1 MARRRKSV
9 KLDYIQVPEDL
20 RTTRAPALAD
30 LLTGRTGRRVSPGDA
45 LKVVLDLW
53 AWVVT
58 QVDES
63 ADDLAAEFSRTTLFS
78 TDRAEALLALATGWE
93 RRKAGILLEC
103 LSDPTVRVVTPEDG
117 GWRVLG
123 VADRYLSLAASLRDA
138 RERVKING
146 IAKANGWRAG
156 AKGEWVHGTTGEVI
170 TSRALLAVRLKEEGK
185 A

>member
-1 MARRRKSV
+1 M

-30 LLTGRTGRRVSPGDA
+30 LLGGRTGRRVSPGDA
-45 LKVVLDLW
+45 LKVVVDLW

-63 ADDLAAEFSRTTLFS
+63 SEDLAAEFARTTILG
-78 TDRAEALLALATGWE
+78 TERAESILSLATGWE

-103 LSDPTVRVVTPEDG
+103 LADPSVRVVTPEDD

-138 RERVKING
+138 RDRVRING
-146 IAKANGWRAG
+146 IARANGWKAG
-156 AKGEWVHGTTGEVI
+156 AKGEWVHGTTGEVLA
-170 TSRALLAVRLKEEGK
+170 SRALLAARLKEEGK

>member
-30 LLTGRTGRRVSPGDA
+30 LLSERTGKRVSPGDA
-45 LKVVLDLW
+45 LKLVLDLW

-63 ADDLAAEFSRTTLFS
+63 AEDLAAAFDRATLFS
-78 TDRAEALLALATGWE
+78 AERGEALLSLATGWE
-93 RRKAGILLEC
+93 RRKAGVLLDC
-103 LSDPTVRVVTPEDG
+103 LTDPTVRVVTPENE

-138 RERVKING
+138 RDRVRING
-146 IAKANGWRAG
+146 IAKANGWKAG
-156 AKGEWVHGTTGEVI
+156 AKGEWINSATGEVLA
-170 TSRALLAVRLKEEGK
+170 TRSLLAARLREEGK